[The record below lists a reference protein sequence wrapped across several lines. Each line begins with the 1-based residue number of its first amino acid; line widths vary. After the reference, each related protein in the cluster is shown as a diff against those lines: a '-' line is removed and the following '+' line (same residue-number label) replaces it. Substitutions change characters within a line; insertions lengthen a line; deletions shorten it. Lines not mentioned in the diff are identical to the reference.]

1 VGQRQVAYQD
11 LTALSHADR
20 SNGFF
25 RNLHELSI
33 NFFAQN
39 C

>member
-20 SNGFF
+20 SNGF
-25 RNLHELSI
+25 LHELSI

>member
-25 RNLHELSI
+25 
-33 NFFAQN
+33 
-39 C
+39 